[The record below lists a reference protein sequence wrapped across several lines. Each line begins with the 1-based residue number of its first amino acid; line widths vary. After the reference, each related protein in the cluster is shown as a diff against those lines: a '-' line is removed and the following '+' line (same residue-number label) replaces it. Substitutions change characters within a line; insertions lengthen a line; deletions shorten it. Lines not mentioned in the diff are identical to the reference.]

1 MVLLCCLALFDASQI
16 CNHVQ
21 SRVAAGFS
29 LFPNVFMWLWSCAA
43 GHVLVI
49 LYKLIHTHIYIYV
62 HVHENC
68 EGWLSPGGHSS
79 GGRALTAKVR
89 GPRFNPRWLLVFHS
103 FLNISEPFHQVQ
115 VGLRDLCG
123 LGSCGSQC
131 IHDHMYMCL
140 WSCAGRVLIMCWSSA
155 GHVLVMCWSCAA
167 GSPETGG

>member
-1 MVLLCCLALFDASQI
+1 MYYS
-16 CNHVQ
+16 HVH
-21 SRVAAGFS
+21 VH
-29 LFPNVFMWLWSCAA
+29 VFMWLWSCAA
-43 GHVLVI
+43 GHVL
-49 LYKLIHTHIYIYV
+49 IHTHTHIHV

-79 GGRALTAKVR
+79 GGRTLTAKVR
-89 GPRFNPRWLLVFHS
+89 GPRFNPRWLPVFHS

-140 WSCAGRVLIMCWSSA
+140 WSCAGHVLIMC
-155 GHVLVMCWSCAA
+155 
-167 GSPETGG
+167 